1 MEVLAKIP
9 LFESLTEAER
19 NILAGLW
26 HPRTLKAGAILFKKG
41 DAGDSMFV
49 VEEGIIEVSIPGEL
63 GRPSIRVSVFHEGDF
78 FGELSLFD
86 NLPRTA
92 SAIAMEDCRLLEMKR
107 NDFRAFLLERP
118 AVALSMLGE
127 ISKRLRATNELI
139 TSIASRNVNV
149 ELEEQLTFGD
159 RMADRIAV
167 FGGSWA
173 FIIMFG
179 VLLFGWMGLNTVQLW
194 FSPFDEY
201 PFIFL
206 NLMLS
211 TLAAIQAPI
220 IMMSQNRAQKKD
232 RLRAEMDYQVNLK
245 SELMLQQL
253 HAKIDEMRAAE
264 LHQMQEV
271 VQVELALIRREIEG
285 LEAKSSASNAENS

>member
-1 MEVLAKIP
+1 MDVLAKIP

-26 HPRTLKAGAILFKKG
+26 HPRTLKAGTTLFKKG

-49 VEEGIIEVSIPGEL
+49 VEVGIIEVSIPGEL
-63 GRPSIRVSVFHEGDF
+63 GRPSIRVSVFHAGDF

-92 SAIAMEDCRLLEMKR
+92 SAVAMEECRLLEMTR
-107 NDFRAFLLERP
+107 HDFRSFLMDRP

-179 VLLFGWMGLNTVQLW
+179 VLLFGWMGVNTVQLW

-285 LEAKSSASNAENS
+285 LEAKTSSSNAENS